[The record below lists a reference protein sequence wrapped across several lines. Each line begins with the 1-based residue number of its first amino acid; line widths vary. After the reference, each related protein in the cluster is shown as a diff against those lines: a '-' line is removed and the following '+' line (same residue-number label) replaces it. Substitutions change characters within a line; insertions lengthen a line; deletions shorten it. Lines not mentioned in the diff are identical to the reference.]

1 MSFMEM
7 IFLIPIIMFAVALY
21 IAFDV
26 IATIAFDDYE
36 EKEEELLWR
45 IKKE

>member
-7 IFLIPIIMFAVALY
+7 IFLIPIIMFAV
-21 IAFDV
+21 AFDV

-36 EKEEELLWR
+36 EKEEELL
-45 IKKE
+45 